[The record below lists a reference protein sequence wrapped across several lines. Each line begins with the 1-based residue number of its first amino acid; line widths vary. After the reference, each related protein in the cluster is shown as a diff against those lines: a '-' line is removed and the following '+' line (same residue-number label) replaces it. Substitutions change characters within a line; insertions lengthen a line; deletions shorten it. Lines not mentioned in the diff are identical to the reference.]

1 MLHHAQ
7 FTSNSHALIIVHNY
21 DIYYRLGPRTY
32 QVFRVTNDA
41 RPGVV
46 FNGIPDWL
54 YEGKFH
60 LFHGCFWFK
69 ITLSV
74 RCWWWHLYFLLVFLK
89 CA

>member
-32 QVFRVTNDA
+32 QVFRVTDDA
-41 RPGVV
+41 QPGVV

-54 YEGKFH
+54 YEGKSNR
-60 LFHGCFWFK
+60 C
-69 ITLSV
+69 V
-74 RCWWWHLYFLLVFLK
+74 RIIIRHPFPGWVSSICW
-89 CA
+89 